1 MRRYRPTRA
10 KRPKGAAAAIQRH
23 IASKDSLEPAD
34 VPAWQNKLAEL
45 YEMIEQDDSI
55 VDALKRGEE
64 MEDSIRVVGI
74 DPPPME
80 VGEVLQIVD
89 KDRLEVCRARLL
101 EDLGPD
107 PGRPGHRRW
116 RLKGE

>member
-10 KRPKGAAAAIQRH
+10 KRPKGAAAAIHRH
-23 IASKDSLEPAD
+23 IALRGGLAPED

-45 YEMIEQDDSI
+45 HSLVKQDDSI
-55 VDALKRGEE
+55 TDALRRGEE
-64 MEDSIRVVGI
+64 VEDSIREVGI

-80 VGEVLQIVD
+80 VGEVLQIED
-89 KDRLEVCRARLL
+89 KDHQKACTARLL

-107 PGRPGHRRW
+107 PDRPGHRLW